1 MRGAD
6 ITQAALFSYRSL
18 EERIPSSHPLRK
30 LRVVVD
36 TILVSMDRELD
47 APEFI
52 YGPLHVCKPLVD
64 HGVRSTAYVYPAC
77 W

>member
-6 ITQAALFSYRSL
+6 ITQAALFSYRTL

-36 TILVSMDRELD
+36 TILVSR
-47 APEFI
+47 
-52 YGPLHVCKPLVD
+52 C
-64 HGVRSTAYVYPAC
+64 YVPT
-77 W
+77 

>member
-47 APEFI
+47 APEFNSSRCNHMI
-52 YGPLHVCKPLVD
+52 YND
-64 HGVRSTAYVYPAC
+64 AT
-77 W
+77 

>member
-47 APEFI
+47 ALYARTGRDSIPPERDSCA
-52 YGPLHVCKPLVD
+52 PV
-64 HGVRSTAYVYPAC
+64 
-77 W
+77 